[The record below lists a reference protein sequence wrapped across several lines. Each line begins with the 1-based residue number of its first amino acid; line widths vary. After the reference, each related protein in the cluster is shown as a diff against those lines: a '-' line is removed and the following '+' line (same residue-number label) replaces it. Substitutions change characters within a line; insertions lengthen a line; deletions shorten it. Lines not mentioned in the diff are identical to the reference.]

1 MPAMLSTAPVASAAP
16 CGRWVALFDRLPERL
31 VLEGFRRWM
40 AGYSTGDLG
49 HWEEAWNLHASSL
62 GTRDAR
68 VVVDRLAKFVR
79 IVRDWSICPIN
90 CFPGGCRHICR
101 HECFALAMVSASQN
115 QDLDSLASA
124 MRHLL
129 DPDGHEEAMLPAL
142 AYAEAMKES
151 DLMLMPVP
159 KNVIDEIAGRPLH
172 ERLH

>member
-16 CGRWVALFDRLPERL
+16 CGRSVALFDRLPERL

-79 IVRDWSICPIN
+79 TVRDWSICPIN

-101 HECFALAMVSASQN
+101 SECFALAMVASSQN

-159 KNVIDEIAGRPLH
+159 KNVIDEIAGRPQH